1 MKLKRMVAVALS
13 IATVAGAGVMAA
25 VPASAYSWKVVESPK
40 GTYYRGAKCGGTIG
54 KSTSNYQYDRVS
66 LKKMDQ
72 TTIRYVANDN
82 MTKWAVNGGSYSN
95 GWGQKGVY
103 CDILRDS
110 KASESN
116 HWSPGSKQL
125 KVNVNLVDSNGNHK
139 VSKTIMN
146 VAGAEAKMNMWV
158 DWYYWFGP
166 DLRSGGF
173 NAYYTDPGFRVQGFI
188 N

>member
-1 MKLKRMVAVALS
+1 MKLKRIVALALS
-13 IATVAGAGVMAA
+13 VATVAGTGVMAA
-25 VPASAYSWKVVESPK
+25 FPTSAYQWKVVESPK
-40 GTYYRGAKCGGTIG
+40 GTYYRSVNSIG
-54 KSTSNYQYDRVS
+54 NVGKYSNYKYDRVY
-66 LKKMDQ
+66 LKKLDQ
-72 TTIRYVANDN
+72 TTIRYEGNN
-82 MTKWAVNGGSYSN
+82 KMTKWAVNGGSYSN
-95 GWGQKGVY
+95 GLGQKGVY